1 MKIAFAVGA
10 FLVSLTS
17 ALLFFARPELAT
29 AADAPT
35 RKPRVTITYYKA
47 SCSLDSDGGAFDK
60 YWKDL
65 QGRIGYEPFHWYQIF
80 RIKEGPR
87 NKSVTRT
94 GEIPSPLAK
103 WHMIHLCNYTHVRDV
118 KLRVEGNGWEVES
131 RNLKRNERV
140 VVTVDSSYREYAPA
154 TWIAKSDGHYN
165 YEVKGG
171 RIAY

>member
-1 MKIAFAVGA
+1 MKFAIVA
-10 FLVSLTS
+10 STFVISLVS

-35 RKPRVTITYYKA
+35 RKPKVTIAYYGS
-47 SCSLDSDGGAFDK
+47 SCTLDSDGGAFDN
-60 YWKDL
+60 YWKNL
-65 QGRIGYEPFHWYQIF
+65 KGTLGYEPFHWYQIF
-80 RIKEGPR
+80 RIKDGPR

-103 WHMIHLCNYTHVRDV
+103 WHMVHLCNYNHVRNV
-118 KLRVEGNGWEVES
+118 KLRVEGKGWEAES
-131 RNLKRNERV
+131 RNLRIGERV
-140 VVTVDSSYREYAPA
+140 VITVDSPYREYAPA
-154 TWIAKSDGHYN
+154 TWIAKSDGNYD